1 MKKYLLIFI
10 GVLIASCTAIN
21 TPENA
26 LSYIQYNQNIL
37 ENSVVYIAS
46 SNNHSQHGSGMVI
59 NSRTIVTA
67 KHVAQAIL
75 STNSEIQIRTKSGKV
90 LSSRISVAMSSSVD
104 VAVLFLMDED
114 IPVTPVPLS
123 CNRAAVGDKI
133 FAIGHPLAEE
143 WIYTFGYI
151 SRNETDPQTQHQAT
165 TMPVAN
171 GLSGAPVFNSLGQ
184 FVGLV
189 NSFLTISLPKGIMT
203 PDGPIRFSDSLK
215 AGLSLIVPADVVC
228 KVYNGAKD
236 IKIKYEKEQE
246 Q

>member
-10 GVLIASCTAIN
+10 VVLVTSCTSIN

-26 LSYIQYNQNIL
+26 LSSLQYDQNIL

-46 SNNHSQHGSGMVI
+46 STNHSQHGSGMVI
-59 NSRTIVTA
+59 NSRTIITA

-75 STNSEIQIRTKSGKV
+75 SSGSEIQIRTKSGEV
-90 LSSRISVAMSSSVD
+90 LSSRIGVAMSSYVD
-104 VAVLFLMDED
+104 VAILFLMDKD

-123 CNRAAVGDKI
+123 CNRATVGDKI

-151 SRNETDPQTQHQAT
+151 SRNEADPQFRHQAT

-184 FVGLV
+184 FVGLI
-189 NSFLTISLPKGIMT
+189 NSFLTISLQKGIMT
-203 PDGPIRFSDSLK
+203 PVGPIRFADSIK
-215 AGLSLIVPADVVC
+215 AGLSLIIPADVVC
-228 KVYNGAKD
+228 QVYEGAKD
-236 IKIKYEKEQE
+236 IKIEYEKEQG